1 MQTWDSLLKQDTDAQ
16 TLISKEK
23 LQTSLRHEL
32 PLPPPVKFSAKS
44 GLLFLPLHCFAYDF
58 PWVIHVFIFIAHS
71 RHEYGVFSCC
81 HNYIQWLKPER
92 LYAVVLHFN
101 HIWGS
106 KSPVWTRLLC
116 FFHYAEC
123 KNCAAIGLACPQ
135 PFWGTLSGRFEPR
148 AARTVSLTV
157 ITGFTV
163 GALSAFNIFISKISV
178 SQCLLSV
185 GGICMYFQLIP
196 VSFSRAPASQIIR
209 KCPYRSVSIW
219 KWRTRLH
226 SWFAVFM
233 SDWAIFFQT
242 RFQPIHRLGQA
253 CISKPLRNTVW

>member
-1 MQTWDSLLKQDTDAQ
+1 MNMACLAVAIITSNNWNLRDCMLLFC
-16 TLISKEK
+16 TLITFEALSHLCEHDCCAFFIM
-23 LQTSLRHEL
+23 LS
-32 PLPPPVKFSAKS
+32 VKTV
-44 GLLFLPLHCFAYDF
+44 LLWA
-58 PWVIHVFIFIAHS
+58 
-71 RHEYGVFSCC
+71 
-81 HNYIQWLKPER
+81 N
-92 LYAVVLHFN
+92 
-101 HIWGS
+101 
-106 KSPVWTRLLC
+106 
-116 FFHYAEC
+116 
-123 KNCAAIGLACPQ
+123 AIGLACPQ

-163 GALSAFNIFISKISV
+163 GALSAFNTFISKISV

-233 SDWAIFFQT
+233 SNWAIFFQT